1 MATVNIGNLTFT
13 HKGDY
18 DGSTAY
24 SKNDVVYYSTNGN
37 AYIAKQATTGNVP
50 TNATYWNQFAA
61 GSGGIWNAGLSLG
74 TAGQVVKVNSGAS
87 ALEFGTADDTYGT
100 KLFHCSEGTFATQTQ
115 SSWTKLGLSTV
126 RTNEVSGASLSNG
139 VMTLPAGTYLSQSSC
154 LFYRTNG
161 YNARLRNT
169 TDGADLIMGSGG
181 HTWAPNDDAS
191 TCPAIM
197 VGKFTLSAQKNVE
210 LQYYIENGNNQTTV
224 QSGHPNNVMLWK
236 VA

>member
-1 MATVNIGNLTFT
+1 MATVNIGNLSFT

-100 KLFHCSEGTFATQTQ
+100 KLVHVTSAVQ
-115 SSWTKLGLSTV
+115 STTTSNSWAHLPLDTV
-126 RTNEVSGASLSNG
+126 KTNEVTGASLGSGNL
-139 VMTLPAGTYLSQSSC
+139 TLPAGTYSSNSFTQ
-154 LFYRTNG
+154 FYRVDG
-161 YNARLRNT
+161 YMARLRNI
-169 TDGADLIMGSGG
+169 TDGVNVIDGNGG
-181 HTWAPNDDAS
+181 HTWSQPNDAS
-191 TCPAIM
+191 TCTSYM
-197 VGKFTLSAQKNVE
+197 LGRFTLSGTKVIQMQYNVSTGNP
-210 LQYYIENGNNQTTV
+210 QTAHNG
-224 QSGHPNNVMLWK
+224 GHVNHLMVWK

>member
-1 MATVNIGNLTFT
+1 MATIDIGKLAFT

-18 DGSTAY
+18 AGGTAY
-24 SKNDVVYYSTNGN
+24 VANDVVYYNGS
-37 AYIAKQATTGNVP
+37 AYIAKTSTTGNLP
-50 TNATYWNQFAA
+50 TSTAHWNTFSA
-61 GSGGIWNAGLSLG
+61 GSGGIWNSALSIG
-74 TAGQVVKVNSGAS
+74 SEGQVVKVSSGAL
-87 ALEFGTADDTYGT
+87 AFGTADDTYGT
-100 KLFHCSEGTFATQTQ
+100 KLFHCSEGTFATQTT
-115 SSWTKLGLSTV
+115 SSWTKLGLSVV

-139 VMTLPAGTYLSQSSC
+139 VMTLPAGTYLSQSHC
-154 LFYRTNG
+154 LFYRVNG

-191 TCPAIM
+191 SCPAFM

-210 LQYYIENGNNQTTV
+210 LQYYIEHGNNQTTV